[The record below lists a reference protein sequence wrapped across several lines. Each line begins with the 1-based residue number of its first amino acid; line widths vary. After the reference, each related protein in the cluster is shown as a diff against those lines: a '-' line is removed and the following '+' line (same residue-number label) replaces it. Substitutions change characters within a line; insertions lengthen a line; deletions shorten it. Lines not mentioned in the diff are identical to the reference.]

1 METTGVIHSTI
12 DRGAHRIL
20 VVDDHPTTR
29 YSTARI
35 LRAAGFATEEAATG
49 GEALAL
55 AAQGMSAL
63 VLDVHLPDVDGFE
76 VCRRLREDP
85 RTASLPVIHL
95 SATYIHDRDKVAGLN
110 AGADAYLVHPAEP
123 AVLVATLQALIR
135 ARSAEDRLRQSE
147 SRFRAIYNQV
157 PDGMALL
164 DAQGRLDDVNPALA
178 HLLGRTP
185 DALVGVRL
193 STLAQAAAAAQ
204 VQAFVAQAAEAAPG
218 STNSVWR
225 AEFPLLHADGHE
237 IPLAWSLSPHGPTGL
252 LVAVAVDISE
262 RLALEQARQEVLE
275 REQAARA
282 LAERHSRTKDDF
294 VAVLSHELRT
304 PLNAISGWVHIL
316 QKHGGRPD
324 LMAKALDAIARSVK
338 AQSRIISDILD
349 VSRVNAG
356 KLRLHREW
364 TDPLELTQA
373 AVDALKDDI
382 AARGLNIAL
391 QADEPA
397 RQSAWLDPTRFQQIV
412 WNLLNNAIKFSA
424 HGGRI
429 DVVLQ
434 REGRQL
440 TLQVQDH
447 GKGIAPDFLP
457 HLFDRFAQS
466 DGPDNRLHGGLGL
479 GLSIVKRLAELHG
492 GAVQAFSE
500 GEGYGARL
508 VVELDVA
515 PDHTG
520 ENQPEPASAE
530 PTADGAQAP
539 HRDRPLAGH
548 DVLAVEDNPDAAE
561 MLQVVL
567 HEAGAQVRVV
577 HDHDSA
583 LEALRERWP
592 SLLASDI
599 GLPGRDGYELVRA
612 LRRLEAEGGRPRVR
626 CVALTA
632 FSRPQDRDRALE
644 AGFDAHV
651 SKPLDTHALLAAL
664 RDAG

>member
-1 METTGVIHSTI
+1 METTRVIHTTI

-29 YSTARI
+29 YSTART
-35 LRAAGFATEEAATG
+35 LRAAGFATEEAASG
-49 GEALAL
+49 GQALAL

-76 VCRRLREDP
+76 VCRLLREDP

-95 SATYIHDRDKVAGLN
+95 SATFVQDRDKVAGLN

-164 DAQGRLDDVNPALA
+164 DAAGRLDDVNPALA
-178 HLLGRTP
+178 SQLGRAP
-185 DALVGVRL
+185 EALIGL
-193 STLAQAAAAAQ
+193 QLAALAVPGAAAQ
-204 VQAFVAQAAEAAPG
+204 VQAFVAQAAAAQGGSPG
-218 STNSVWR
+218 SVRR

-237 IPLAWSLSPHGPTGL
+237 VPLAWSLSPHGATGL
-252 LVAVAVDISE
+252 LVAVAVDISD
-262 RLALEQARQEVLE
+262 RLALERARQEVLE

-282 LAERHSRTKDDF
+282 MAERHSRTKDDF

-364 TDPLELTQA
+364 TDPVELTHA
-373 AVDALKDDI
+373 AIDALKDDI
-382 AARGLNIAL
+382 AARSLRVL
-391 QADEPA
+391 PQADDDA

-424 HGGRI
+424 NGGRI
-429 DVVLQ
+429 DVTLR

-440 TLQVQDH
+440 TLEVQDQ

-500 GEGYGARL
+500 GEGRGARL
-508 VVELDVA
+508 VVRLDVA
-515 PDHTG
+515 PEDMPA
-520 ENQPEPASAE
+520 QPVSTEPSAE
-530 PTADGAQAP
+530 SGPAT
-539 HRDRPLAGH
+539 HRDQPLAGQ
-548 DVLAVEDNPDAAE
+548 DVLAVEDSPDAAE

-583 LEALRERWP
+583 LAAMRERWP
-592 SLLASDI
+592 SLLVSDI

-612 LRRLEAEGGRPRVR
+612 LRRLEAKAGHPRVR

-664 RDAG
+664 RSGG